1 MISTSQALSP
11 SSYPVVRY
19 DRRSTSTGGELY
31 QPPTSYAPN
40 ARTLQAIEERKKK
53 IFPSMTAA
61 RGTTAV
67 HVRHGDKWKESE
79 LIENKQYLEVV
90 EELHRQEGERWSLSR
105 SIFLS
110 TEDQATADFF
120 QRLPDWDVTFTQ
132 VQRYTDR
139 DVSPMA
145 FAERI
150 GRSNEMLNSLT
161 SLDIALQCD
170 AFVVTLSSNWCR
182 LIDELR
188 ATVRCKAD
196 HPSPRCSAEQHSC
209 GV

>member
-1 MISTSQALSP
+1 
-11 SSYPVVRY
+11 
-19 DRRSTSTGGELY
+19 
-31 QPPTSYAPN
+31 
-40 ARTLQAIEERKKK
+40 
-53 IFPSMTAA
+53 MTVA

-196 HPSPRCSAEQHSC
+196 HPLLDAQQNNTLAEYDV
-209 GV
+209 GW